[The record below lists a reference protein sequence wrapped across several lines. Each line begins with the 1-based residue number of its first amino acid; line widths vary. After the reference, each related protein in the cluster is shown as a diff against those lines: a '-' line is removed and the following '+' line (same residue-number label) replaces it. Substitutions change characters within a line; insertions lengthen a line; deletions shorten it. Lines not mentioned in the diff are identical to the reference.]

1 MADFKSINGYS
12 VKDEVARSQ
21 ASNNLNSIQTLT
33 NDVSGLKDLTASH
46 TNTINNIQENMTSV
60 NQNVASVN
68 ESLNTTNGYLN
79 AVQNNVN
86 EMNESFNS
94 VTGDTSILK
103 EDNTTNKERLTTLET
118 DNTTNKLDISTIQN
132 EIKDL
137 RAVTLYEST
146 EINLGNVTFLNG
158 ANPLD
163 YEKIEVLCG
172 NKLRTMQEVKTIYP
186 KLMSEFNLS
195 FIWTHYPTDDND
207 GLGIISSNYEISAT
221 GFTYVKS
228 VRMFKYQNDTNLS
241 HDNAVELS
249 IFKVVGYK
257 EV

>member
-1 MADFKSINGYS
+1 MADFKSVNGYS

-21 ASNNLNSIQTLT
+21 ASNNLTAIQTLT
-33 NDVSGLKDLTASH
+33 NDVSDLKDLTSSH

-86 EMNESFNS
+86 EMNETFTS
-94 VTGDTSILK
+94 VTGDITTLK

-137 RAVTLYEST
+137 RAVTLYDST
-146 EINLGNVTFLNG
+146 EINIGDVTFLNG

-163 YEKIEVLCG
+163 YEKIEVMVG
-172 NKLRTMQEVKTIYP
+172 SKNKSNLEVHTIYP
-186 KLMSEFNLS
+186 KLMSKFTLA
-195 FIWTHYPTDDND
+195 FYWTHYASDST
-207 GLGIISSNYEISAT
+207 GLGFVTNNYELSAT
-221 GFTYVKS
+221 GFKYLNS
-228 VRMFKYQNDTNLS
+228 CRMFKYTNETNLS
-241 HDNAVELS
+241 HNNDNELS
-249 IFKVVGYK
+249 IYKVVGYK